1 MMKKFLT
8 VLCVVLVTLFAAAC
22 TQENNA
28 VLPDA
33 NAVAD
38 SREHT
43 VTIYRVPADGTE
55 KMYAEKVSVKG
66 DKEELPFFGTG
77 SADKHQTA
85 KR

>member
-8 VLCVVLVTLFAAAC
+8 VLCVVLMTLFAAAC

-38 SREHT
+38 S
-43 VTIYRVPADGTE
+43 PGT
-55 KMYAEKVSVKG
+55 YG
-66 DKEELPFFGTG
+66 NNLPRTC
-77 SADKHQTA
+77 
-85 KR
+85 

>member
-8 VLCVVLVTLFAAAC
+8 VLCVVLMTLFAAAC

-43 VTIYRVPADGTE
+43 ARFTVY
-55 KMYAEKVSVKG
+55 
-66 DKEELPFFGTG
+66 LL
-77 SADKHQTA
+77 TA
-85 KR
+85 PKNCMPKR

>member
-8 VLCVVLVTLFAAAC
+8 VLCVVLMTLFAAAC

-43 VTIYRVPADGTE
+43 
-55 KMYAEKVSVKG
+55 
-66 DKEELPFFGTG
+66 
-77 SADKHQTA
+77 TA
-85 KR
+85 PKNCMPKK

>member
-8 VLCVVLVTLFAAAC
+8 VLCVVLMTLFAAAC

-38 SREHT
+38 SR
-43 VTIYRVPADGTE
+43 DGRQCCCRQ
-55 KMYAEKVSVKG
+55 
-66 DKEELPFFGTG
+66 P
-77 SADKHQTA
+77 
-85 KR
+85 